1 MFYDA
6 DLYRIGGDEFILYL
20 ACDGKSQ
27 ETLRD
32 KLSRLREDWDGVIGK
47 LKLSFPVTFSVGV
60 AHYPSDGDNYRVL
73 WPVAD
78 KALYEAKKSGKDKVC
93 FASES

>member
-1 MFYDA
+1 M
-6 DLYRIGGDEFILYL
+6 
-20 ACDGKSQ
+20 
-27 ETLRD
+27 
-32 KLSRLREDWDGVIGK
+32 IGK

-60 AHYPSDGDNYRVL
+60 AHYPFDGDNYRVL